1 MCAGI
6 CKLRILYKV
15 YVRSISRVP
24 AAKPAGFWTYAE
36 KRLPASFS
44 IWTTIWLQPGLKIFR
59 SPGSALRKISGC
71 WNEENRAVPSHK

>member
-6 CKLRILYKV
+6 CKLHILYTV

-24 AAKPAGFWTYAE
+24 ATKLAGFWTYAE

-44 IWTTIWLQPGLKIFR
+44 IWTTIWLQPVL
-59 SPGSALRKISGC
+59 KISGVLGIRF
-71 WNEENRAVPSHK
+71 EKDFRLLERGE